1 MCDSEFSKFLS
12 KCQQS
17 ISKVFCCRRRTAVES
32 NIPSDFPS
40 DIPSRTRRRRHSP
53 EPRRMVVNVNQ
64 NAVPQLVEI
73 VNLELE
79 TIHQRVQF
87 SDPNGQV
94 WDICWDTFRETPVVL
109 GGRDGPH
116 RMVDCS
122 NANKPGWQVTVKDVI
137 KLMGW
142 VMGNEADN
150 GVMMS
155 NVVIY
160 DSEMDAQQLLEM
172 TVENSLIA
180 QFDLSYPAAAPPV
193 ADINN

>member
-12 KCQQS
+12 KFL
-17 ISKVFCCRRRTAVES
+17 SKVFCCRRRTAVES

-40 DIPSRTRRRRHSP
+40 DIPSRPRPRRRRCSP

-64 NAVPQLVEI
+64 NAAPQLVEM
-73 VNLELE
+73 VNVELE

-122 NANKPGWQVTVKDVI
+122 NANKPGWQVSVKDVI

-142 VMGNEADN
+142 VMDNEADN
-150 GVMMS
+150 GVVLT

-160 DSEMDAQQLLEM
+160 DSEVDVQLLLDM
-172 TVENSLIA
+172 TVENSAMA
-180 QFDLSYPAAAPPV
+180 QFDLSYPAAAPPA

>member
-12 KCQQS
+12 KFL
-17 ISKVFCCRRRTAVES
+17 SKVFCCRRRTAVES
-32 NIPSDFPS
+32 NFPS
-40 DIPSRTRRRRHSP
+40 DIPSRPRPRRRRCSP

-64 NAVPQLVEI
+64 NAVMELVEI

-122 NANKPGWQVTVKDVI
+122 NANKPGWQVSVKDVI

-142 VMGNEADN
+142 VMDNEADN
-150 GVMMS
+150 GVVLT

-160 DSEMDAQQLLEM
+160 DSEVDVQLLLDM
-172 TVENSLIA
+172 TVENSAMA

>member
-12 KCQQS
+12 KFL
-17 ISKVFCCRRRTAVES
+17 SKVFCCRRRTAVES

-40 DIPSRTRRRRHSP
+40 DIPSRPRPRRRRHSP

-64 NAVPQLVEI
+64 NAALELVEM
-73 VNLELE
+73 VNVELE

-87 SDPNGQV
+87 RDPNGQV

-109 GGRDGPH
+109 GGLDGPDM
-116 RMVDCS
+116 MVDCS

-142 VMGNEADN
+142 AMGNEADN
-150 GVMMS
+150 GVVLS

-160 DSEMDAQQLLEM
+160 DSEMDVQQLLEM

>member
-12 KCQQS
+12 KFL
-17 ISKVFCCRRRTAVES
+17 SKVFCCRRRTAVES
-32 NIPSDFPS
+32 NISSDFPS
-40 DIPSRTRRRRHSP
+40 DIPSRPRRRRHSP
-53 EPRRMVVNVNQ
+53 QPRRMVVNVNQ
-64 NAVPQLVEI
+64 NAEMELVEI

-94 WDICWDTFRETPVVL
+94 WDICWDTFRETPVIL

-122 NANKPGWQVTVKDVI
+122 NANKPGWQVTVKDVL

-142 VMGNEADN
+142 AMSNEANN
-150 GVMMS
+150 GVVLS

-160 DSEMDAQQLLEM
+160 DREMDIQQLLEM
-172 TVENSLIA
+172 TVETSEIA
-180 QFDLSYPAAAPPV
+180 QFDLSYPPLPQ
-193 ADINN
+193 INN